1 MVILSDKFQ
10 QFVSRAGRIMERAL
24 CETVD
29 IYTDYS
35 GIGEEALDEKCH
47 QRISFNRTFYDE
59 RFFNYKMV
67 EDVTQTLLFRWS
79 KNRTITSLDWSPQ
92 FPELLLAS
100 YNANEESP
108 NDPDGVVLVW
118 NTKFK
123 KTTPEY
129 IFHCQSA
136 VLSTTFAR

>member
-1 MVILSDKFQ
+1 MKSAIRGFPLI
-10 QFVSRAGRIMERAL
+10 GRFTMKGF
-24 CETVD
+24 C
-29 IYTDYS
+29 
-35 GIGEEALDEKCH
+35 
-47 QRISFNRTFYDE
+47 
-59 RFFNYKMV
+59 NYKIV
-67 EDVTQTLLFRWS
+67 EDVTETKLLCRWS